1 MKKLDRGATTN
12 NTTRYLTEGDT
23 HQLVDSVIRSA
34 MSQQARM
41 LEKHLHDIDVR
52 ISKLENKK

>member
-1 MKKLDRGATTN
+1 MKKLDRGTTTTN
-12 NTTRYLTEGDT
+12 TMRYLTEGDA

-52 ISKLENKK
+52 ISKLESKR